1 MRNRTFYYLSLF
13 GILSLSNLSHANPA
27 NPTNGHCQTVDPSA
41 CGWSGSNASG
51 SSSVVPQKSETER
64 RNDQINAVFN
74 SNINMMSAHLNIMLF
89 EIDKRRNGFWE
100 NFGPKRTVEKG
111 FRSCSAVYI
120 QNNHYLMVWGS
131 NKPEAQ
137 AMLMLIDAN
146 KNAAMNPI
154 EIPEIQ
160 QVTLEQTGTQPITT
174 NAIRH
179 SIDGYGAITF
189 AIPSLD
195 MAASGLQDKMSIKVT
210 SGKQEL
216 IKMSYNKGKIAKFW
230 LENCIRKL
238 PKV

>member
-1 MRNRTFYYLSLF
+1 MSHRIFYCLSLF
-13 GILSLSNLSHANPA
+13 GILILSHLSHANPA

-41 CGWSGSNASG
+41 CGWSGNNASRG
-51 SSSVVPQKSETER
+51 GSVVPQKSETAR

-74 SNINMMSAHLNIMLF
+74 SNINMMSAHLNIMLL

-100 NFGPKRTVEKG
+100 NIGPKRTIERG
-111 FRSCSAVYI
+111 FHSCSAVYL

-131 NKPEAQ
+131 NKPGAQ
-137 AMLMLIDAN
+137 AMLMLMDTN
-146 KNAAMNPI
+146 KNAAMHPI
-154 EIPEIQ
+154 EVPEIQ
-160 QVTLEQTGTQPITT
+160 QVTLEQTGTQLITT

-195 MAASGLQDKMSIKVT
+195 MAASGLQDTMSIKVS

-216 IKMSYNKGKIAKFW
+216 INMSYHKGKIAKFW
-230 LENCIRKL
+230 LENCIKKL